1 MPPSERNGHAT
12 MSAVTRL
19 TTQLGSITA
28 AIEGGKSDTAITA
41 LLTELQRTCE
51 EWTVQPSSASAKQW
65 VSNLQTVIQTWK
77 EIWPRMGGQREFR
90 LAVARE
96 TRLWS
101 QRLPTL
107 V

>member
-1 MPPSERNGHAT
+1 MPSSERNGHAAIP
-12 MSAVTRL
+12 SVTRL
-19 TTQLGSITA
+19 TTQLGGITA
-28 AIEGGKSDTAITA
+28 AIEDGKPDAMITT
-41 LLTELQRTCE
+41 LLSELQQACE
-51 EWTVQPSSASAKQW
+51 VLTIQPSSASVMQW
-65 VSNLQTVIQTWK
+65 VGNLKVVIQTWK

-96 TRLWS
+96 ARLWS